1 MKKFIALILSVFMSF
16 TLFSGCKKQNDDEK
30 LTFKSLTLDQTSVK
44 TEYIVGDTVDFSGIK
59 VKVEYSVSSYDKNLT
74 FADLTLS
81 YDQDLTET
89 DGSKT
94 VTFKYVDVALENVV
108 REGSFTVKVYKSE
121 LDKNEYT
128 ITAYTAPAVVTER
141 NNVISKAGTASY
153 GSAEFAGQFYADGDT
168 TWYAGDDN
176 AFKFLPVLTGMV
188 FDEET
193 GLPSETTISV
203 FRSVATIS
211 VWNET
216 TSTYDVLTAVEGEGD
231 DINCVKYYAGE
242 DLLVTAD
249 TIKNEYV
256 FNQTNN
262 IAVGK
267 KFKISV
273 IPASNYVFDGTY
285 TPAIIEV
292 KVIDAYNVYNA
303 KELSVLDNFTG
314 DHTRQ
319 YASLGEEDV
328 DANWVA
334 FKSANGITTADVKGI
349 VLQSDIAITSNDIPE
364 SFLITTQKTATFTDK
379 DDTNAVADVT
389 ITAGTKLLRDGTD
402 VYIRET
408 VGDFRI
414 EGNYFTIDASAI
426 PVVPSHAVF
435 NEGADCHYGDDFSNS
450 TLFRITGKENADE
463 TDADKINA
471 TINNVA
477 VIGNASRNE
486 LRSEVGDKP
495 LSAGG
500 LILVKGVHGDIAF
513 NNVTNN
519 SFFISYFPECGV
531 STVHSIITLNKVKCY
546 DSYQNAGF
554 IWLNAELVINNS
566 VLENSG
572 GPLFILQHDPDDEDL
587 NGIPKLIV
595 DDNSKLTSLLNG
607 GEFWFASLGAGEKVG
622 QIQALNNVIKALTGN
637 TKTYVNSDDKINII
651 AISMGR
657 GAIEAL
663 EKIDAQAEIKIGSSF
678 TLTRDKNNPFWGAF
692 FVDGSTLKGALT
704 KGSPI
709 FGNGSLTANDVIA
722 CDANGTPVYTGTTF
736 ASRLDKYISLN
747 QLGLGAVFELYNV

>member
-1 MKKFIALILSVFMSF
+1 MKKFLALILSVFMSF
-16 TLFSGCKKQNDDEK
+16 TLFTACTPEK
-30 LTFKSLTLDQTSVK
+30 EEELTFKSLTLDQTSVK

-59 VKVEYSVSSYDKNLT
+59 VKVEYSISSYDKNLT
-74 FADLTLS
+74 FADLTLV

-141 NNVISKAGTASY
+141 NNVISKAGTATY

-349 VLQSDIAITSNDIPE
+349 VLQSDIVITANDIPE
-364 SFLITTQKTATFTDK
+364 SFLIATQKTATFTDK

-408 VGDFRI
+408 VGDFRM

-450 TLFRITGKENADE
+450 TLFRITGKENEDE

-519 SFFISYFPECGV
+519 SFFISYFPDSGDV
-531 STVHSIITLNKVKCY
+531 SNVRSVITLNKVKCY

-554 IWLNAELVINNS
+554 LWLNAELVINNS

-587 NGIPKLIV
+587 NNIPKLIV

-637 TKTYVNSDDKINII
+637 TKTYVNSDNKINII

-657 GAIEAL
+657 GNIEAL
-663 EKIDAQAEIKIGSSF
+663 AKIDAQAEIKIGSSF
-678 TLTRDKNNPFWGAF
+678 TLTRDKGNLFWGAF
-692 FVDGSTLKGALT
+692 FVDPDLNDALT
-704 KGSPI
+704 EGAPI
-709 FGNGSLTANDVIA
+709 FGNGSLTANDIIA
-722 CDANGTPVYTGTTF
+722 CNATGTPIYTGTTF
-736 ASRLDKYISLN
+736 ASGLDKYISLN

>member
-1 MKKFIALILSVFMSF
+1 MKKFLALILSVFMSF
-16 TLFSGCKKQNDDEK
+16 TLFTACTPENEEE

-59 VKVEYSVSSYDKNLT
+59 VKVEYSISSYDKNLT
-74 FADLTLS
+74 FADLTLV

-108 REGSFTVKVYKSE
+108 REGLFTVKVYKSE

-141 NNVISKAGTASY
+141 NNVISKAGTATY

-349 VLQSDIAITSNDIPE
+349 VLQSDIVITANDIPE
-364 SFLITTQKTATFTDK
+364 SFLIATQKTATFTDK

-408 VGDFRI
+408 VGDFRM
-414 EGNYFTIDASAI
+414 EGNYFTVDASAI

-435 NEGADCHYGDDFSNS
+435 NEGADCHYGDDFSNA
-450 TLFRITGKENADE
+450 TLFRITGKENEDE
-463 TDADKINA
+463 TDAEEINA

-519 SFFISYFPECGV
+519 SFFISYFPDSGDV
-531 STVHSIITLNKVKCY
+531 SNVRSVITLNKVKCY

-554 IWLNAELVINNS
+554 LWLNAELVINNS

-587 NGIPKLIV
+587 NNIPKLIV

-607 GEFWFASLGAGEKVG
+607 GEFWFASLGAGEKVA

-637 TKTYVNSDDKINII
+637 TKTYVNSDNKINII

-657 GAIEAL
+657 GNIEAL
-663 EKIDAQAEIKIGSSF
+663 TKIDAQAEIKIGSSF
-678 TLTRDKNNPFWGAF
+678 TLTRDKSNLFWGAF
-692 FVDGSTLKGALT
+692 FVDPTLNGALT
-704 KGSPI
+704 NGAPI
-709 FGNGSLTANDVIA
+709 FGNGSLTANDIFA
-722 CDANGTPVYTGTTF
+722 CDATGNPIYTGTTF
-736 ASRLDKYISLN
+736 ASGLDKYISLN